1 MSFDYFIICVSSPT
15 GQYPLVVVVLGV
27 VGLGVVVLGVVDLGV
42 VVLGVVGLEVV
53 GLGVVLPVKIGKN
66 DIKHCS
72 IL

>member
-15 GQYPLVVVVLGV
+15 GRYPLGVVVLGV
-27 VGLGVVVLGVVDLGV
+27 VGLGVVVLGVVG
-42 VVLGVVGLEVV
+42 
-53 GLGVVLPVKIGKN
+53 LPVKIGTN